1 MTTAPKSPHIGEW
14 LRQLREKAELPLRA
28 VAEACGMDL
37 ALLHKCELG
46 QRIPTEEQTS
56 RLAKFFK
63 VPVADAMALRIAE
76 KMRHDYS
83 DHPAMKQA
91 VQMLAEEHGI
101 YKTR

>member
-1 MTTAPKSPHIGEW
+1 LSEW
-14 LRQLREKAELPLRA
+14 LRQLREESGLPLRE
-28 VAEACGMDL
+28 VADACEMDL

-63 VPVADAMALRIAE
+63 VAESDVMALRIAE
-76 KMRHDYS
+76 KMRHDFS

-91 VQMLAEEHGI
+91 VQILAAEHGI
-101 YKTR
+101 YKT